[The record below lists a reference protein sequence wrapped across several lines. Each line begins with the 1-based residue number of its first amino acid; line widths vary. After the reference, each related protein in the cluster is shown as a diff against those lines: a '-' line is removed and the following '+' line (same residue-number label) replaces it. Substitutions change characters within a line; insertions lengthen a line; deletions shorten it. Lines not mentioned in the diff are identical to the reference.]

1 MTCSWRT
8 TAWRSCPW
16 HGPWW
21 CLALLRSLLGEEID
35 AGLAEG
41 YVLNDGPADDIVLD
55 GSPAC
60 PLEGEDD
67 VTPAGGRGMIHV
79 TLPEDGKPG
88 ILPVDIQGSSDQI
101 LEGYWISEQNRDPW
115 TILTWKVDLFIWN
128 ILKNMLILDLI
139 IDKKLENY
147 CLEIWVWY

>member
-1 MTCSWRT
+1 MTCSGRT

-21 CLALLRSLLGEEID
+21 CLALLRSLLGEEIV

-79 TLPEDGKPG
+79 TLSEDGKPG

>member
-1 MTCSWRT
+1 MVVLG
-8 TAWRSCPW
+8 TAPLAGGWGNRRRS
-16 HGPWW
+16 
-21 CLALLRSLLGEEID
+21 
-35 AGLAEG
+35 G
-41 YVLNDGPADDIVLD
+41 YVLNDGHGPADDIVLD

-79 TLPEDGKPG
+79 TLSEDGKPG